1 MKRAMIFVPARLA
14 MSIYAMTEPEIGK
27 YMTTVSLAPTP
38 KLRFVDRAGSK
49 ILQQY
54 WDLDVPS
61 YMRGGSHGEW
71 RDVETTA
78 ETPAAKH
85 VEKDHRSDAAEPAP

>member
-1 MKRAMIFVPARLA
+1 
-14 MSIYAMTEPEIGK
+14 
-27 YMTTVSLAPTP
+27 
-38 KLRFVDRAGSK
+38 
-49 ILQQY
+49 
-54 WDLDVPS
+54 LDVPS

-85 VEKDHRSDAAEPAP
+85 AEKDHRSDAAEPAP